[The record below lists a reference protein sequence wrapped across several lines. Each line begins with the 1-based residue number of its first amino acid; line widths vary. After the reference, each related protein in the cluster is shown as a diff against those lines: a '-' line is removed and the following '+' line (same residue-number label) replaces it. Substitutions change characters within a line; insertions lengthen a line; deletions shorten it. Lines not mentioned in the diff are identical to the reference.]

1 MSDETAITVKDVM
14 TPEVHTI
21 DRTATVREAV
31 RMMRDSRISS
41 IIIERREEGDEYGL
55 LAVTDIAAEVIAKG
69 RSPDRVNVYEIMT
82 KPIMALAAEMQV
94 RYAVRLLTRFKL
106 ARSLVIDL
114 ERKPVGIVTL
124 RDMVL
129 RTIEDE

>member
-31 RMMRDSRISS
+31 RMMRDTRISS